1 MSMHAPPLDSILCI
15 HLSYHPSVSIHVDDL
30 TNIKLLGSCLRGCNT
45 IFSTVA
51 SNTN

>member
-1 MSMHAPPLDSILCI
+1 MSMHAPPLNSILCI
-15 HLSYHPSVSIHVDDL
+15 HLSSTPDVSIHVDDL
-30 TNIKLLGSCLRGCNT
+30 TDIKLLGPCLRGCNT